1 MRYLTLI
8 ALFFITIYANDVEEG
23 KELYLEAKCQKCH
36 LQDDKFDP
44 NSLKKDGL
52 SSKVKD
58 KKGIKKWIV
67 DCNSY
72 FGVGWFPEEEEKV
85 AKYLYESFYKKK
97 LSK

>member
-44 NSLKKDGL
+44 NSLKKEGL

-58 KKGIKKWIV
+58 KKDIKKWVV
-67 DCNSY
+67 DCNIY
-72 FGVGWFPEEEEKV
+72 FNISWFPEEEERV
-85 AKYLYESFYKKK
+85 VKYLYESFYKKK